1 MNIDFTAEELQ
12 FKEEVREWFNA
23 NLPADLK
30 RKSEL
35 GIALNKE
42 ETQTWGKILNSNGWA
57 AINWPKEYGGTGW
70 SVSQKHLFDEVRV
83 EVGAPNIMAM
93 GIAMLGPVL
102 HAFGTDE
109 QKAEHLP
116 RILNF
121 DDWWCQG
128 YSEPGAG
135 SDLASLK
142 TSAKLEGDEYVVN
155 GSKIWTTYAHYADKM
170 FCLVRT
176 STEGKKQQG
185 ISFLLLDMKDPGMTV
200 RPIVSID
207 GEHHLNQT
215 FMDDVRT
222 HKSNLVH
229 EENKGWTVAKY
240 LLTHERTGI
249 AGVAGSKAAIAKLK
263 ALATKTIVDGKPA
276 IENEQFAMKIAQV
289 EVDLKALEYTN
300 FRTLAASATGGAPGA
315 ESSLLKIKGTQ
326 IQQMLA
332 ELKVELAGYLAYPWG
347 TLGEAGP
354 EDFGHAVASYNF
366 GRASTIYGG
375 STEVQYNVMSKGI
388 LGL

>member
-142 TSAKLEGDEYVVN
+142 TAAKLEGDEYVVN

-176 STEGKKQQG
+176 STEGRK
-185 ISFLLLDMKDPGMTV
+185 
-200 RPIVSID
+200 
-207 GEHHLNQT
+207 
-215 FMDDVRT
+215 
-222 HKSNLVH
+222 
-229 EENKGWTVAKY
+229 
-240 LLTHERTGI
+240 
-249 AGVAGSKAAIAKLK
+249 
-263 ALATKTIVDGKPA
+263 
-276 IENEQFAMKIAQV
+276 
-289 EVDLKALEYTN
+289 
-300 FRTLAASATGGAPGA
+300 
-315 ESSLLKIKGTQ
+315 
-326 IQQMLA
+326 
-332 ELKVELAGYLAYPWG
+332 
-347 TLGEAGP
+347 
-354 EDFGHAVASYNF
+354 
-366 GRASTIYGG
+366 
-375 STEVQYNVMSKGI
+375 
-388 LGL
+388 